1 MFVQLHPFTCF
12 KSLTFSVR
20 SGYKRTVLILYL
32 KRDEKRIMLQAG
44 GVSYAITRLKKA
56 SPVKPNE
63 DTKAYAEYVLG
74 VKSYDD
80 SNDILVL
87 NLALSWGDLSLWQK
101 AANKC
106 KFNADPTSIGWERV
120 VAAWDKFGFEALRP
134 S

>member
-1 MFVQLHPFTCF
+1 M

-32 KRDEKRIMLQAG
+32 KKNERRILLEAG
-44 GVSYAITRLKKA
+44 GVSYAITQLKKA
-56 SPVKPNE
+56 GPVEANE
-63 DTKAYAEYVLG
+63 DTKAYAEYVLEA
-74 VKSYDD
+74 KSYRDD
-80 SNDILVL
+80 NKNDIFVM

-106 KFNADPTSIGWERV
+106 KFHDDPTSIGWERV
-120 VAAWDKFGFEALRP
+120 VSAWDTFGFEALRP